1 MRVRIL
7 LLFFSAIYFT
17 ACSPKKEPTDSL
29 LNFVPENVSVIVK
42 INDLNSFKS
51 EIEDNDLISNVEKL
65 DFSEKISNGLR
76 QLKYIQSKTDGL
88 LAILEN
94 SQNSFDFVYVSSDTL
109 PILNMDNIKDK
120 TLETIENAGL
130 KIDKY
135 TLNNTTFNKA
145 TIKNKQVISS
155 SEILLLNI
163 KENIERQKGT
173 KNDILE
179 KFNKLSDPSKS
190 AQIWVDLS
198 KGEQLYN
205 HLLNI
210 KPDTTQSFK
219 HNNWLSLDVNLK
231 DDQLLLNGITVLKD
245 STNNYLKLFTDTKPL
260 PNTTAKLIP
269 TNTDSY
275 RSITFN
281 DFKSFSNNREK
292 YLDGDLEKDSI
303 LSTVEEI
310 GIAQINGAKAVV
322 LKTYGAANI
331 TDFVNN
337 LKSSSI
343 DFQGSEILEL
353 RPDNFISKNLSPI
366 IDDFTPK
373 YASIIENTFVFS
385 KELAPI
391 KDIISTNKGER
402 SLANTVMY
410 KNTENITTD
419 ESTILTVSNFKGFQE
434 NLKQNG
440 YTHLANDL
448 KNTGLSDYLFGSQ
461 IIADH
466 GFLHTNY
473 FLKKISESENLA
485 GVSEIFN
492 IQLETDILLNPQ
504 FFTNHRTNKKEI
516 VVQDQDN
523 VLYLISTQ
531 GKILWKKQLE
541 SAVQGK
547 IHEIDIYK
555 NGKFQ
560 LAFTTNNRFFVIDR
574 NGKEVAPFT
583 FKYEGGNLNP
593 LAVFDYEGNKNYR
606 FVVTQNDKVFMYN
619 SQGNIVSGFKYTKA
633 KENIIAAPQ
642 HFNIG
647 QKDYL
652 VFRLNDGSLKIL
664 NRVGNVRVKVS
675 QKFSFSEN
683 DVKVHKNKFVIT
695 TKDGVLYKIDTKG
708 NIEKADMKL
717 NADHGMDATSR
728 TLVLMD
734 DNILTIRD
742 KKVALELGVYT
753 KPSIFYLNDKIYVSV
768 TDIQNQKSYL
778 FDSQAKPISG
788 FPIFGTSTIDMA
800 DMDNDKR
807 PELVIKD
814 LDNSFIVYKIR

>member
-1 MRVRIL
+1 
-7 LLFFSAIYFT
+7 
-17 ACSPKKEPTDSL
+17 
-29 LNFVPENVSVIVK
+29 
-42 INDLNSFKS
+42 
-51 EIEDNDLISNVEKL
+51 
-65 DFSEKISNGLR
+65 
-76 QLKYIQSKTDGL
+76 
-88 LAILEN
+88 
-94 SQNSFDFVYVSSDTL
+94 
-109 PILNMDNIKDK
+109 MD
-120 TLETIENAGL
+120 EE
-130 KIDKY
+130 
-135 TLNNTTFNKA
+135 
-145 TIKNKQVISS
+145 
-155 SEILLLNI
+155 
-163 KENIERQKGT
+163 
-173 KNDILE
+173 
-179 KFNKLSDPSKS
+179 
-190 AQIWVDLS
+190 
-198 KGEQLYN
+198 
-205 HLLNI
+205 
-210 KPDTTQSFK
+210 
-219 HNNWLSLDVNLK
+219 
-231 DDQLLLNGITVLKD
+231 
-245 STNNYLKLFTDTKPL
+245 
-260 PNTTAKLIP
+260 
-269 TNTDSY
+269 
-275 RSITFN
+275 
-281 DFKSFSNNREK
+281 
-292 YLDGDLEKDSI
+292 LEKDSI

-310 GIAQINGAKAVV
+310 GIAQINGSKAVV

-337 LKSSSI
+337 LKTGSI

-353 RPDNFISKNLSPI
+353 EPNNFITKNLSPI
-366 IDDFTPK
+366 IEDFTPK

-385 KELAPI
+385 TEPASI
-391 KDIISTNKGER
+391 KAIISTNKGEK

-410 KNTENITTD
+410 KNTANITTD
-419 ESTILTVSNFKGFQE
+419 ESTILSISNHKGFQE

-440 YTHLANDL
+440 YSQLANDL
-448 KNTGLSDYLFGSQ
+448 QSGGLTDYLFGSQ
-461 IIADH
+461 IIADD

-492 IQLETDILLNPQ
+492 IQLETDILHNPQ

-593 LAVFDYEGNKNYR
+593 LAVFDYEGKKNYR
-606 FVVTQNDKVFMYN
+606 FVVTQNNKVYMYN
-619 SQGNIVSGFKYTKA
+619 SQGNIVTGFKYTKA
-633 KENIIAAPQ
+633 EENIIAAPQ
-642 HFNIG
+642 HFTIG
-647 QKDYL
+647 RKDYL
-652 VFRLNDGSLKIL
+652 VFRLSDGSLKIL
-664 NRVGNVRVKVS
+664 NRVGNVRVKVPE
-675 QKFSFSEN
+675 KISFSEN
-683 DVKVHKNKFVIT
+683 DVKVHKNKFILT
-695 TKDGVLYKIDTKG
+695 TKDGILNQIDTKG
-708 NIEKADMKL
+708 NIEKTNLKL
-717 NADHGMDATSR
+717 HADHGMDATAR
-728 TLVLMD
+728 TLVIMD

-742 KKVALELGVYT
+742 QKVALDLGVYT

-788 FPIFGTSTIDMA
+788 FPVFGTSTVDMA
-800 DMDNDKR
+800 DMDNDKK